1 MPPST
6 SDDIIQ
12 SAASK
17 DNEETQGTNL
27 ADLILEKIAAHE
39 ATTSDQRAI
48 PSGEDRGEPV
58 ELPAKVVEVYSK
70 YYILA
75 RCGLLIATADMFSS
89 GLVSYYQ
96 DTKVEHYLN
105 LSS

>member
-6 SDDIIQ
+6 SDDMIP
-12 SAASK
+12 SVASK

-39 ATTSDQRAI
+39 ATNSDQRAI
-48 PSGEDRGEPV
+48 PTREDPGEPV

-70 YYILA
+70 YCTLA
-75 RCGLLIATADMFSS
+75 RCELLIATADFLSL
-89 GLVSYYQ
+89 GLVSFYQ
-96 DTKVEHYLN
+96 DTRVEHYLN
-105 LSS
+105 HSS